1 MKRYDMDD
9 EVEGLTFWPLEDLQA
24 AFAAVETD
32 AQEGGEL
39 YALRRFHRWMQ
50 YFEKTSAGETDVHL
64 TTEVVDYAYERPA
77 LERDLAAM
85 RCGACPVDTCPSA
98 APIDT
103 VPVPVAPVPVM
114 KQHMDSGD
122 HADGINA
129 VEFYPAERVDEIFS
143 RMKAA
148 LNTPR
153 EAAELKIFALRMDR
167 LYADQAKYTYTWPD
181 QNEYFDAYAEKEAVE
196 DAEFLRKIG
205 GSAPWMKH

>member
-1 MKRYDMDD
+1 MKRYDMDE
-9 EVEGLTFWPLEDLQA
+9 EVEGLTFWPLDDLQA

-32 AQEGGEL
+32 TQDGGEL

-50 YFEKTSAGETDVHL
+50 YFEKTAGGKIDIELAEEAVI
-64 TTEVVDYAYERPA
+64 YAYERPA

-98 APIDT
+98 ASGLPGETEATAAD
-103 VPVPVAPVPVM
+103 PAPVM
-114 KQHMDSGD
+114 KQRMDSLN

-153 EAAELKIFALRMDR
+153 EVEELKIFALRMDR
-167 LYADQAKYTYTWPD
+167 LYENQAKYTCTWLD
-181 QNEYFDAYAEKEAVE
+181 QDEYFDTYAEKEAVE
-196 DAEFLRKIG
+196 DAAFVRKITG
-205 GSAPWMKH
+205 GRP